1 MEIHIQQNLLFLTP
15 ILLLSFIQ
23 FLAILLTHLQ
33 RTVYICIETTLMI
46 TMPQEKSLS
55 ACCTIED
62 GKGNLVEDG
71 CLSPLQ
77 AGIRQ
82 LVNLLVFFQ

>member
-1 MEIHIQQNLLFLTP
+1 
-15 ILLLSFIQ
+15 
-23 FLAILLTHLQ
+23 
-33 RTVYICIETTLMI
+33 MI

-62 GKGNLVEDG
+62 GKDNLVEDG

-77 AGIRQ
+77 ARIRQ
-82 LVNLLVFFQ
+82 LINLLVFFQWFECFCIILCGE

>member
-1 MEIHIQQNLLFLTP
+1 
-15 ILLLSFIQ
+15 
-23 FLAILLTHLQ
+23 
-33 RTVYICIETTLMI
+33 MI

-55 ACCTIED
+55 ACCTIKD
-62 GKGNLVEDG
+62 GKDNLVEDG

-82 LVNLLVFFQ
+82 LINLLVFFQ